1 MKRIVLV
8 GKIIRNPESKSREMS
23 VITDNTIYEDRGKT
37 NFTIIDKRAFT
48 GNN

>member
-23 VITDNTIYEDRGKT
+23 VVTDNTIYEDRGKT

-48 GNN
+48 